1 MKAMMKFL
9 AKSSTA
15 APFTA
20 GWLLPVLFA
29 LLSLDML
36 LSLAAFRLAIISAQ
50 LMHGVGWWVRIGG
63 KGQARTVSSV
73 SGRWGDYAKDGD

>member
-29 LLSLDML
+29 LLPLGMR
-36 LSLAAFRLAIISAQ
+36 LSLAAFRLAIISWR
-50 LMHGVGWWVRIGG
+50 L
-63 KGQARTVSSV
+63 
-73 SGRWGDYAKDGD
+73 

>member
-15 APFTA
+15 APYAA

-29 LLSLDML
+29 LLPLGMR
-36 LSLAAFRLAIISAQ
+36 LSLAAFRLAIISWR
-50 LMHGVGWWVRIGG
+50 LMHGVGWWVGIGG